1 MEDYLPVLQILERN
15 ITDLWPHIL
24 NGINNASFI
33 ALDIEMSG
41 LGDRNKLFYPEMDI
55 RYKYMTELARSFAP
69 LSLGICCFKCT
80 HAGTRYLVETY
91 DLLVM
96 SKQLFSVQ
104 ADSLK
109 FLRGHGFDFNKLI
122 ESSLPYT
129 PGNDLPACG
138 SESKEKNRQPK
149 QKISSKSSDNNSI
162 ASSDGESFASWSP
175 SVRNLM
181 KAIIKC
187 KKPLVLHNGLV
198 DLTFLYQHFYAEL
211 PRNSESFAA
220 DLSEMFPM
228 GIYDTKYIADYVYRD
243 TATYLQFVYIQEHLL
258 NSMAA
263 DEDKPSISTDFSAG
277 FTALPGLQHYSL
289 QPKKCP
295 NDPTAETKP
304 VCSNFS
310 FHGWCELGD
319 SCPRSHDLLRIV
331 KERLFKNIPAGR
343 RKLKNLNR
351 HVSGGPNSTGTNAML
366 MSALKHNAHHQKI
379 RTEKNASSLTVS
391 AGKSKLKDQ
400 IKETKNVDVCL
411 GENAKMINDDKS
423 NGLCGKSRVMEV
435 TSSDEQVKD
444 EKKSTLG
451 NETKRSR
458 RDDDEVKHSD
468 AQKSSVNGENS
479 SEILSSASN
488 CFTKGSPSS
497 NLVFGNSNNMSFN
510 DNNGH
515 EIKIPDEQRTTIRS
529 SASEGHSAGI
539 DAFMTAYVFASYIN
553 RANNLKL
560 SHNPSSINSD
570 VEAAQLDFSPE
581 SLGLCS
587 EVNKIYLMGKS
598 FPFLV
603 RKSPFAKHS
612 KSHIEKI
619 QSLR

>member
-1 MEDYLPVLQILERN
+1 
-15 ITDLWPHIL
+15 
-24 NGINNASFI
+24 
-33 ALDIEMSG
+33 MSG

-129 PGNDLPACG
+129 PGNDLP
-138 SESKEKNRQPK
+138 
-149 QKISSKSSDNNSI
+149 
-162 ASSDGESFASWSP
+162 
-175 SVRNLM
+175 V
-181 KAIIKC
+181 
-187 KKPLVLHNGLV
+187 
-198 DLTFLYQHFYAEL
+198 
-211 PRNSESFAA
+211 

-351 HVSGGPNSTGTNAML
+351 H
-366 MSALKHNAHHQKI
+366 
-379 RTEKNASSLTVS
+379 
-391 AGKSKLKDQ
+391 
-400 IKETKNVDVCL
+400 
-411 GENAKMINDDKS
+411 
-423 NGLCGKSRVMEV
+423 
-435 TSSDEQVKD
+435 
-444 EKKSTLG
+444 
-451 NETKRSR
+451 
-458 RDDDEVKHSD
+458 
-468 AQKSSVNGENS
+468 
-479 SEILSSASN
+479 
-488 CFTKGSPSS
+488 
-497 NLVFGNSNNMSFN
+497 
-510 DNNGH
+510 
-515 EIKIPDEQRTTIRS
+515 
-529 SASEGHSAGI
+529 
-539 DAFMTAYVFASYIN
+539 
-553 RANNLKL
+553 
-560 SHNPSSINSD
+560 
-570 VEAAQLDFSPE
+570 
-581 SLGLCS
+581 
-587 EVNKIYLMGKS
+587 
-598 FPFLV
+598 
-603 RKSPFAKHS
+603 
-612 KSHIEKI
+612 
-619 QSLR
+619 